1 MNRIY
6 ILVPLRRPLWKSSKA
21 AFVIS
26 LNPEVRAP
34 EAANPAIKD
43 CSEKITCKRIAHI
56 GMYNFKTLSPH
67 RFIKITRLKEDLDEF
82 RTHQSKISNHPTLHE
97 GIGDSKRTNNDTQ
110 GNIWSNPSF
119 SRCDQIQLFQK
130 VKIKCSKQ
138 YLTFSIILTN

>member
-56 GMYNFKTLSPH
+56 GMYNFKTLSP
-67 RFIKITRLKEDLDEF
+67 L
-82 RTHQSKISNHPTLHE
+82 SLHK
-97 GIGDSKRTNNDTQ
+97 DN
-110 GNIWSNPSF
+110 
-119 SRCDQIQLFQK
+119 
-130 VKIKCSKQ
+130 KIKRRPG
-138 YLTFSIILTN
+138 